1 MVQASRVFEYRGGA
15 LFCEETALADIASRI
30 GTPCYVYSRRA
41 ILERFRAYDEGLGDV
56 PHRICYSVKANSNL
70 HILALL
76 AGAGAGF
83 DIVSGGE
90 LFRVLRAGG
99 DPSGV
104 VFSGVGKTAEE
115 IDYALASGIFAFNC
129 ESEAELALID
139 ALAARRGVKASVA
152 LRVNP
157 NVDAGAH
164 PYISTGLRE
173 HKFGIDISEV
183 EGVYE
188 RAQAFRHLV
197 TEGAGCHIGS
207 QILDTTP
214 LLEAADRMLELAARL
229 RTKGIPIRHL
239 DLGGGLGV
247 PYRPEECAPDI
258 REFATE
264 IRRKLAGRD
273 LVVILEPGR
282 SIVGEAGVLL
292 TRVLYR
298 KRTQAREFVVVDA
311 AMNDLLRPSLY
322 QSHHEILPARQTE
335 RGRIRADV
343 VGPVCE
349 SGDFLALDRELDNV
363 LPGDLL
369 AVCTAGAYGFVLS
382 SNYNSRPRPPEV
394 LVEGDIWRVIRARE
408 TYEDL
413 VRGECS

>member
-1 MVQASRVFEYRGGA
+1 
-15 LFCEETALADIASRI
+15 
-30 GTPCYVYSRRA
+30 
-41 ILERFRAYDEGLGDV
+41 
-56 PHRICYSVKANSNL
+56 
-70 HILALL
+70 
-76 AGAGAGF
+76 
-83 DIVSGGE
+83 
-90 LFRVLRAGG
+90 
-99 DPSGV
+99 V